1 MIPDATTLV
10 KEIFGSRL
18 TVTVLL
24 AADEVKLVPP
34 EIVKDSVKRSIFS
47 EPESPVTVKPEPT
60 AAVVT
65 AVTNPLALTV
75 TTGIKVC
82 EPKDPTLELT
92 VANVV
97 AVFTEVISPVKLG
110 ILVVEVAVPVTLPTK
125 PEVAVMIPEALMLVA
140 FSEVTVETPEELILP
155 VTLPVKFPTKPEV
168 EVVTPEA
175 LILVA
180 FSEVTV
186 ETPEELILPV
196 TLPVKFPTKPEVAV
210 MIPDATTLVKEIF
223 GSRLTVTV
231 FEAADE
237 VKLVPPEIVRVSLI
251 RLISSEPESPATV
264 SAVPTAAVVTE
275 VTNPLALTVTTGIKV
290 CEPKDPTLLL
300 TVANVVVVFT
310 ELISPVK
317 LGMLVVVV
325 AVPVKFPVTLPE
337 NPEVAV
343 TIPDALIFVAFSEVT
358 VETPEELMLPVTLP
372 VKAPTNPLEEV
383 VTPVT
388 TTPDA
393 LVSNEG
399 ELTSPVK
406 FPIKPEVAVMIPEA
420 TTLVKEMFGSRLT
433 VRVLDAADE
442 VKLVPPEIVNISL
455 RRLIFSDPE
464 SPATV
469 SAVPTEAVPA
479 AVNLP
484 LESTVNV
491 ATSVDEP

>member
-1 MIPDATTLV
+1 VVTPVTTTPDALV
-10 KEIFGSRL
+10 SN
-18 TVTVLL
+18 
-24 AADEVKLVPP
+24 AA
-34 EIVKDSVKRSIFS
+34 
-47 EPESPVTVKPEPT
+47 
-60 AAVVT
+60 
-65 AVTNPLALTV
+65 ALT
-75 TTGIKVC
+75 
-82 EPKDPTLELT
+82 
-92 VANVV
+92 
-97 AVFTEVISPVKLG
+97 S
-110 ILVVEVAVPVTLPTK
+110 
-125 PEVAVMIPEALMLVA
+125 
-140 FSEVTVETPEELILP
+140 
-155 VTLPVKFPTKPEV
+155 PVKFPEKP
-168 EVVTPEA
+168 
-175 LILVA
+175 L
-180 FSEVTV
+180 
-186 ETPEELILPV
+186 
-196 TLPVKFPTKPEVAV
+196 VAV

-237 VKLVPPEIVRVSLI
+237 VKLVPPEIDRVSVKRSI
-251 RLISSEPESPATV
+251 FSEPESPVTV
-264 SAVPTAAVVTE
+264 NAVPTAAVVTA
-275 VTNPLALTVTTGIKV
+275 VTNPFALTVTTGIKV

-358 VETPEELMLPVTLP
+358 VETPEELMLPVRLPVTLPVTLP
-372 VKAPTNPLEEV
+372 VKAPTKPLEEV

-406 FPIKPEVAVMIPEA
+406 FPVTLPEKPLVAVTTPDA

-433 VRVLDAADE
+433 VTVLDAADE
-442 VKLVPPEIVNISL
+442 FKFVPPEIVNTSL
-455 RRLIFSDPE
+455 RRLMFSEPE

-469 SAVPTEAVPA
+469 SAVPTDAVPA
-479 AVNLP
+479 AVKRP

-491 ATSVDEP
+491 ATSVEDP

>member
-1 MIPDATTLV
+1 MVAFSEVTVETPEELIFPVTLPVTFPTKPEVAVMIPDATTLV
-10 KEIFGSRL
+10 REIDGSRL
-18 TVTVLL
+18 IVRVLL

-34 EIVKDSVKRSIFS
+34 EMVKVSVRRLISS

-65 AVTNPLALTV
+65 AVTRPLALTV

-97 AVFTEVISPVKLG
+97 TVFAEVISPDKLG
-110 ILVVEVAVPVTLPTK
+110 ILVVELAVPVRLPTK
-125 PEVAVMIPEALMLVA
+125 PEVAVTIPDALMFVA
-140 FSEVTVETPEELILP
+140 FNEVTVETPEELMLPLRFP
-155 VTLPVKFPTKPEV
+155 VTLPVRFPTKPEV
-168 EVVTPEA
+168 AVTIPDA

-196 TLPVKFPTKPEVAV
+196 TLPVK
-210 MIPDATTLVKEIF
+210 
-223 GSRLTVTV
+223 
-231 FEAADE
+231 
-237 VKLVPPEIVRVSLI
+237 
-251 RLISSEPESPATV
+251 
-264 SAVPTAAVVTE
+264 
-275 VTNPLALTVTTGIKV
+275 
-290 CEPKDPTLLL
+290 
-300 TVANVVVVFT
+300 
-310 ELISPVK
+310 
-317 LGMLVVVV
+317 
-325 AVPVKFPVTLPE
+325 
-337 NPEVAV
+337 
-343 TIPDALIFVAFSEVT
+343 
-358 VETPEELMLPVTLP
+358 
-372 VKAPTNPLEEV
+372 APTNPPEEV
-383 VTPVT
+383 VMPVT

-406 FPIKPEVAVMIPEA
+406 FPVTLPTKPEVAVITPDA
-420 TTLVKEMFGSRLT
+420 TTLVSEILLSRLT

-442 VKLVPPEIVNISL
+442 FKFVPPEIVNTSV
-455 RRLIFSDPE
+455 RRLMFSEPE

-469 SAVPTEAVPA
+469 SAVPTDAVPA

-491 ATSVDEP
+491 ATSVEEP